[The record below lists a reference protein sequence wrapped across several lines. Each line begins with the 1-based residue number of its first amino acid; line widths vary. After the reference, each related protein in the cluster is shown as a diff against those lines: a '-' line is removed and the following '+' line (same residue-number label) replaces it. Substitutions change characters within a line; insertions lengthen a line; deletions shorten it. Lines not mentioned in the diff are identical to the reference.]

1 VFSAYS
7 ANPAVSGGL
16 HCGFIFSQG
25 AIMSD
30 ANANATISKFLI
42 ILIAAIII
50 FVLAYWVVDIIELS
64 KPAGQ

>member
-1 VFSAYS
+1 
-7 ANPAVSGGL
+7 
-16 HCGFIFSQG
+16 
-25 AIMSD
+25 MSD